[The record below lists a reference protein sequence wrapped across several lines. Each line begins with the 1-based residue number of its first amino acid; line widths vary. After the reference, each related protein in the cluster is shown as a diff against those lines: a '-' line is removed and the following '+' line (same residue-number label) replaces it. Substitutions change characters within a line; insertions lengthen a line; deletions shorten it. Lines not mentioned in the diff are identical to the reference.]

1 MENLKSRQGIGE
13 LIKAWPLKDV
23 KEGTDVFGECLL
35 EEYLQDVIP
44 PHKGKEIPEGW
55 FNANMMNSLI
65 SLSKNYHKGI
75 FDLEAAIDEGIRIAK
90 DPTNYNTGK

>member
-1 MENLKSRQGIGE
+1 MENLKSREGIGN

-23 KEGTDVFGECLL
+23 KGAPDVFGECLL

-55 FNANMMNSLI
+55 FNQNQGKSVI
-65 SLSKNYHKGI
+65 RLSENYHNGVL
-75 FDLEAAIDEGIRIAK
+75 DLEAAIDEGIRIAK
-90 DPTNYNTGK
+90 DPTNYSTGK